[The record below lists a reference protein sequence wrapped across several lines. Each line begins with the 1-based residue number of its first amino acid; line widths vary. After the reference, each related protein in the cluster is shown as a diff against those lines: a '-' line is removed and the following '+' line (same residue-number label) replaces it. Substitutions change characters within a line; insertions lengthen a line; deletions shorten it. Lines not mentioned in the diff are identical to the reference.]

1 MTPKSI
7 VMTGSSFPQSTKITI
22 SPTDIA
28 DSIAP
33 GTYYYSIKIIDSN
46 GDEYIGD
53 SGQFRLMAVSTN
65 RTS

>member
-7 VMTGSSFPQSTKITI
+7 VMTGSSFPQSTTITI

-28 DSIAP
+28 DTAAP

-53 SGQFRLMAVSTN
+53 AGQFRLAAVSTN